1 MDIINLK
8 LMQANLNK
16 ILKWTSSKFNEY
28 KKQDVVNYCL
38 DLEHNIFKT
47 KEFNCGSYS
56 EKSYC
61 GGYNYEIAKGIGT
74 ITIIDKNQNKIYKLH
89 TLKNNK

>member
-28 KKQDVVNYCL
+28 KKQDITNYCL
-38 DLEHNIFKT
+38 DLKHDIFTT
-47 KEFNCGSYS
+47 KEFNCGSYG

-61 GGYNYEIAKGIGT
+61 GGYHYEIAKGIGT
-74 ITIIDKNQNKIYKLH
+74 ITIVDKNQNKIYKLH
-89 TLKNNK
+89 TR

>member
-1 MDIINLK
+1 MEIITLK
-8 LMQANLNK
+8 LTQTNLNK

-38 DLEHNIFKT
+38 DLEHDIFTT

-56 EKSYC
+56 EKSCC
-61 GGYNYEIAKGIGT
+61 GGYHYEIAKGIGT

-89 TLKNNK
+89 TH